1 MDNEYG
7 NDFITLTDEE
17 GNEIELEHLDT
28 IEYNGETYMAFL
40 PAYNSAEEMLND
52 SAELIVLKVDDSEGE
67 EMLVTVDDEDILQK
81 VFDMFVEGSSRR
93 GRRKERGSSIF
104 EDDEKIYSIELHRG
118 I

>member
-52 SAELIVLKVDDSEGE
+52 SVEFIVLKVDDSEGE

-81 VFDMFVEGSSRR
+81 VFDMFVERL
-93 GRRKERGSSIF
+93 EVEEEEEEEEEASIF
-104 EDDEKIYSIELHRG
+104 EDDEENI
-118 I
+118 